1 MFMNFGK
8 DMKLPSPDLE
18 AIVERH
24 KKNLQ
29 ALDTAAKTA
38 GSGASEIM
46 ARQRAMV
53 QEALEEISAMA
64 ETVKGGGGPQS
75 LMTAQ
80 AEFARRS
87 FEAAIK
93 NTSEIAGIAQKSS
106 TEAFKVLAAEHAGDA
121 GGSAPGDDADEEIAG
136 CLNRRDA
143 SRPVAQRAAGR
154 LLFSGARRRLRAPVR
169 GAGLKAARR
178 VS

>member
-1 MFMNFGK
+1 MTDKKNTDDLVSMFMNFGK
-8 DMKLPSPDLE
+8 DMKLPSPTSRPLSS
-18 AIVERH
+18 ATRKICRRSIPRPRPR
-24 KKNLQ
+24 
-29 ALDTAAKTA
+29 

-106 TEAFKVLAAEHAGDA
+106 TEAFKVLQQNMQETL
-121 GGSAPGDDADEEIAG
+121 EE
-136 CLNRRDA
+136 
-143 SRPVAQRAAGR
+143 
-154 LLFSGARRRLRAPVR
+154 ARRAMTQT
-169 GAGLKAARR
+169 KK
-178 VS
+178 

>member
-1 MFMNFGK
+1 MTDKKNTDDLVSMFMNFGK

-106 TEAFKVLAAEHAGDA
+106 TEAFKVLQQNMHETL
-121 GGSAPGDDADEEIAG
+121 EE
-136 CLNRRDA
+136 
-143 SRPVAQRAAGR
+143 
-154 LLFSGARRRLRAPVR
+154 ARRAMTQT
-169 GAGLKAARR
+169 KK
-178 VS
+178 

>member
-1 MFMNFGK
+1 MTDKKNTDDLVSMFMNFGK

-46 ARQRAMV
+46 ARQRTMV

-64 ETVKGGGGPQS
+64 EAVKGGGGPQS

-106 TEAFKVLAAEHAGDA
+106 TEAFKVLQQNMQETL
-121 GGSAPGDDADEEIAG
+121 EE
-136 CLNRRDA
+136 
-143 SRPVAQRAAGR
+143 
-154 LLFSGARRRLRAPVR
+154 ARRAMTQT
-169 GAGLKAARR
+169 KK
-178 VS
+178 